1 MGQINSSKKLS
12 IGSISLILSIFGGM
26 FSFTVWDG
34 KCLGEHILSS
44 INISFP
50 FPGMLLVTLISLVIL
65 FISLLIGY
73 KYKNDYFVKSGQVI
87 AEVFISIIVILVIA
101 NLIIFIF

>member
-1 MGQINSSKKLS
+1 MRQMNNSKKIG

-34 KCLGEHILSS
+34 KCLGEHILSA

-87 AEVFISIIVILVIA
+87 AEVFISLIVVLVLV
-101 NLIIFIF
+101 NLIIF